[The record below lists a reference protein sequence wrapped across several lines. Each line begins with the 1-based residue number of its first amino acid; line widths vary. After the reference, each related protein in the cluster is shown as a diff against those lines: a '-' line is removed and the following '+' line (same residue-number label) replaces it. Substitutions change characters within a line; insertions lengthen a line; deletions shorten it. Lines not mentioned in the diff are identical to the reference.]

1 MIRLAW
7 MGWRR
12 IPWREGLLGCWI
24 RARTPATG
32 SARTRSCSR
41 SQGWKIRFPSD
52 RIIRIFAHQNSIKI
66 LSEFSKIITI
76 FQKFWQIFRTS
87 QHFLELLGE
96 IPKKIIKI
104 YAKFDEN
111 CRKIMIFAEIWAKM
125 RKKFDE
131 FLQRFW
137 VWSGATVWQILEISQ
152 NAKNEY
158 LVANIGFDTEK
169 NEPSKVW

>member
-52 RIIRIFAHQNSIKI
+52 RIIRIFEHQNSIKI
-66 LSEFSKIITI
+66 LAEFSKIITMFDYFSEI
-76 FQKFWQIFRTS
+76 LKIS
-87 QHFLELLGE
+87 GLLKHFLECS
-96 IPKKIIKI
+96 
-104 YAKFDEN
+104 AKFRKNNHQNLCKIRWKLSKNNDF
-111 CRKIMIFAEIWAKM
+111 CRNLSKNAKKVWWFFANILNLE
-125 RKKFDE
+125 RCE
-131 FLQRFW
+131 G
-137 VWSGATVWQILEISQ
+137 VQIL
-152 NAKNEY
+152 
-158 LVANIGFDTEK
+158 
-169 NEPSKVW
+169 